1 MNGESVDFRGSFS
14 IHLDILGLSLCLG
27 LLLIG
32 CFNESKECRFGADCP
47 SGVCTSTGVC
57 LSPQDSSAEL
67 DSDVLPEGGD
77 DRDASAG
84 GEETDHELGGSLEGR
99 DAEVSAGQLDRGM
112 SEDMGRLEPDM
123 SARIDQSLEEGSDMG
138 EEPENCW
145 PDHNDQIDLM
155 EVPVLPGVT
164 QNYLKANDVLVDTRG
179 EDWDL
184 IPSLMDERQISV
196 RLEIIDD
203 QWFAPTFPEATYV
216 APIAGEEA
224 LLGVYEVTQT
234 QLLLRGIV
242 SESEEPHLKT
252 ELTYTPPAIIM
263 SFPLKIGYSWESTST
278 ITGLYPLGVAYY
290 FETHQSEVDVQGM
303 MNTPLADFE
312 VMRVNS
318 QLTRTVGL
326 IVTTRR
332 NHFYLAECFGVVT
345 SITSHDDEPDR
356 LFSEASEI
364 RMITP

>member
-1 MNGESVDFRGSFS
+1 MNGKSVDLRGSLCGR
-14 IHLDILGLSLCLG
+14 LDILGLFLFLSF
-27 LLLIG
+27 LLIG
-32 CFNESKECRFGADCP
+32 CFNESKECRFGADCA
-47 SGVCTSTGVC
+47 SGVCTSTGLC

-67 DSDVLPEGGD
+67 DSAVVPEGGN
-77 DRDASAG
+77 DRDASTG
-84 GEETDHELGGSLEGR
+84 GEETDYEFGGSEGR
-99 DAEVSAGQLDRGM
+99 DAEVSDDQRDRGM
-112 SEDMGRLEPDM
+112 SEDMGRLELDM
-123 SARIDQSLEEGSDMG
+123 SEQIDQSLEEGSDMSEG
-138 EEPENCW
+138 AENCW
-145 PDHNDQIDLM
+145 PDHNGQVDLT
-155 EVPVLPGVT
+155 EVPVLPEVN
-164 QNYLKANDVLVDTRG
+164 QNYLKANDVVVDTSG

-184 IPSLMDERQISV
+184 IPSLMDEQLISV

-216 APIAGEEA
+216 APIAGEES

-234 QLLLRGIV
+234 QLLLRGVV

-252 ELTYTPPAIIM
+252 ELTYRPPAIIM
-263 SFPLKIGYSWESTST
+263 NFPLRTGDSWESTST

-290 FETHQSEVDVQGM
+290 FETHESEVDAQGM

-318 QLTRTVGL
+318 QLTRTIGL

-332 NHFYLAECFGVVT
+332 NHFYLAECFGVIA
-345 SITSHDDEPDR
+345 SITSHDDEPNR
-356 LFSEASEI
+356 LFSEAAEI